1 LGTTVSTLGVN
12 TAAGPT
18 GELRATGDI
27 TAFFSDVR
35 LKDRIEY
42 VKNADEKLYTLSGV
56 FYRQNKLAEQFG
68 YNDYSRQVGLI
79 AQEVQNILP
88 EIVKPAPF
96 DMDENDNSRTGE
108 NYLTVQ
114 YEKLIPLIVETIK
127 TQQVEIEQLRE
138 KLTNGN

>member
-1 LGTTVSTLGVN
+1 M
-12 TAAGPT
+12 
-18 GELRATGDI
+18 
-27 TAFFSDVR
+27 
-35 LKDRIEY
+35 KDKIEFI
-42 VKNADEKLYTLSGV
+42 KNADKKLYTLNGI

-68 YNDYSRQVGLI
+68 YNDYSKNVGLI

-96 DMDENDNSRTGE
+96 DIDENNKSKTGK

-127 TQQVEIEQLRE
+127 IQQVEIEQLR
-138 KLTNGN
+138 KRLTDGN